1 MTLNRRNMIGLMAA
15 ALVVPATYAQAR
27 PRTLTGTVTYRER
40 MMLPPNSTVEVT
52 LVDISLADAPA
63 RTLARQVIKGATASP
78 IRFRLSFDDSGIRKG
93 NTYALQA
100 RITQGKRLLF
110 INTTRHTV
118 FDGGPD
124 NTEIRVERVAAEP
137 EAEIGLTGKWL
148 AEDIRGRGVI
158 DNAQTTLEIDRS
170 GTVSG
175 KGGCNGYGGKAAIAG
190 NRIRFGSM
198 MSTQMA
204 CTPAVMDQETKFLSA
219 LGEVR
224 SWRIDRARRKLQLL
238 DRRGRPVV
246 ILARMG

>member
-1 MTLNRRNMIGLMAA
+1 MNLNRRNMLGLMAA
-15 ALVVPATYAQAR
+15 ALVVPATSAQAR
-27 PRTLTGTVTYRER
+27 PRTLSGTVTYRER
-40 MMLPPNSTVEVT
+40 MMLPPNSTVEVS

-63 RTLARQVIKGATASP
+63 RTLARQVIKGAKASP
-78 IRFRLSFDDSGIRKG
+78 IRFRLSFDDSRIRKG

-175 KGGCNGYGGKAAIAG
+175 RGGCNGYGGKATITG
-190 NRIRFGSM
+190 DRIRFGSM

-204 CTPAVMDQETKFLSA
+204 CAPAVMDQETKFLSA

-224 SWRIDRARRKLQLL
+224 SWRIDRARRKLHLL

-246 ILARMG
+246 VLARMG